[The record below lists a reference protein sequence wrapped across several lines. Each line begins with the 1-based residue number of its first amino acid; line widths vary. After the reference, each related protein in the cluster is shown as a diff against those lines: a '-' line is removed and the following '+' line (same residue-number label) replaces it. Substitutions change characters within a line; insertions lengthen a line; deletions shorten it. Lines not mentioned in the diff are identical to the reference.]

1 MTRSAFAPAAVL
13 ICSFAVAIA
22 AVQATSQ
29 SKAAAQTPATKAAP
43 ATTPAPAAPAKFVR
57 PVKGRATVDY
67 VQGAP
72 KVIGNE
78 IVTVMKVKNT
88 SPGSIAL
95 FKIDEYW
102 YDKGKPPKV
111 VTGDTERWLK
121 PFNPGEIIELT
132 MKSPKKPDLYMNQYQ
147 FSHANGDIK
156 PTKVKQ
162 LGDGA
167 AEPSEKKAT
176 EKAGPKKASAKKK

>member
-13 ICSFAVAIA
+13 LCCTLAAPMVAA
-22 AVQATSQ
+22 QAKSTPA
-29 SKAAAQTPATKAAP
+29 KAAAQTPAAKAAP
-43 ATTPAPAAPAKFVR
+43 TPSEPAAPAKFVR

-67 VQGAP
+67 IQGPP
-72 KVIGNE
+72 K
-78 IVTVMKVKNT
+78 IVTGKEGKEIITSMKVKNT

-111 VTGDTERWLK
+111 VTGDQERWLK
-121 PFNPGEIIELT
+121 PFNPGEVIELT
-132 MKSPKKPDLYMNQYQ
+132 MKSPWKPDLYMNQYQ

-156 PTKVKQ
+156 PQRVGPDWKPLTKK
-162 LGDGA
+162 
-167 AEPSEKKAT
+167 
-176 EKAGPKKASAKKK
+176 